1 MSILKTISGTRT
13 GRGLFSILSI
23 LVAGLLIWLT
33 LRGVDFSE
41 FTSDL
46 RNARYWWIIPVI
58 LITLLSHLVRAWRWR
73 ELLAGL
79 QTSPAQR
86 IPLFDAFAA
95 LMIGY
100 MVNYILPRAGELVRS
115 THLAGRQQLPLSS
128 VIGTVVTE
136 RIIDTLCL
144 GVGIGI
150 SAFILRSHL
159 DVVQTELIEPLVS
172 VMHDLPIWELL
183 IALAV
188 LVAVLY
194 FFRRIKWFRILAGK
208 LRPLLRT
215 FWDGVAT
222 GYRSGR
228 RGVLVG
234 STMAMWFMYGLMA
247 YIPLVMFDLV
257 EPFDLSYWDGVA
269 IMFIGVI
276 GVAVPTPGGVGSFH
290 IITVVALTALYGI
303 PDASATAYAFFVHG
317 AQLLLYLLTGLVML
331 LAKGAIRNPSR
342 STRTIIDF

>member
-1 MSILKTISGTRT
+1 MKILESISGTRT
-13 GRGLFSILSI
+13 GRGLFRILSI
-23 LVAGLLIWLT
+23 LVAGVLVWLT

-41 FTSDL
+41 FTSAL
-46 RNARYWWIIPVI
+46 RDAQYWWIIPVV

-73 ELLAGL
+73 ELLVGL
-79 QTSPAQR
+79 RASPAHR

-100 MVNYILPRAGELVRS
+100 MVNYVLPRAGELVRS
-115 THLAGRQQLPLSS
+115 THLASRQRLPLSS

-136 RIIDTLCL
+136 RFIDTLCL

-150 SAFILRSHL
+150 SAFILRAHL
-159 DVVQTELIEPLVS
+159 DVVQTKLIQPLVS
-172 VMHDLPIWELL
+172 AIHDLPIWEL
-183 IALAV
+183 IVALAV
-188 LVAVLY
+188 LAAVLY
-194 FFRRIKWFRILAGK
+194 AFRRIGWLRTLTGK

-215 FWDGVAT
+215 FWDGVVT

-228 RGVLVG
+228 RGLLVG
-234 STMAMWFMYGLMA
+234 STVVMWLMYGLMA
-247 YIPLVMFDLV
+247 YIPLVMFGLA
-257 EPFDLSYWDGVA
+257 EPFDLSFWDAVA

-290 IITVVALTALYGI
+290 YITVVALTALYGI
-303 PDASATAYAFFVHG
+303 PEASATAYAFFVHG

-331 LAKGAIRNPSR
+331 LLKGAIGNTLPTQRQV
-342 STRTIIDF
+342 